1 MLRRLV
7 GTRGSAVHRRCAPS
21 LCTAAGLP
29 PLPPYLR
36 KAQAVRAKLAEAE
49 ASAFLG
55 GGQARIDTQHKKG
68 KLTARERL
76 TLLLDEDSFREYD
89 MLKTHRCTDFGM
101 EAQRPAG
108 DGVVTGHGTIH
119 GRTVFVFSQ
128 DFTVFGGSLS
138 EAHAEKICKVMD
150 KAMLV
155 GAPIIG
161 LNDSGG
167 ARIQEGVAAWS
178 DARLDSSRARLL
190 CLLRTCPAVALRGE
204 GSGHC
209 GKGSGEPPPRSP
221 IPRPLTTQAWRRSRG
236 TRTSSSATS
245 TRRAWCRSSPSS
257 WGHARAAPSTR
268 LS

>member
-1 MLRRLV
+1 MPAHVYRHPTETLKLRRQHSARCADTPMWRGLLRP
-7 GTRGSAVHRRCAPS
+7 RGSAVRARCAPS

-36 KAQAVRAKLAEAE
+36 KAQAVRAKLEEAE
-49 ASAFLG
+49 AAAFLG

-76 TLLLDEDSFREYD
+76 TLLLDEGSFREYD

-138 EAHAEKICKVMD
+138 EAHAEKICKIMD
-150 KAMLV
+150 KAMAM
-155 GAPIIG
+155 GAPVIG

-167 ARIQEGVAAWS
+167 ARIQEGVGSLAAYAEVFQRNVDASGVVPQLSVIMGPCAGGAVYSPAMTSVYGDWTWS
-178 DARLDSSRARLL
+178 S
-190 CLLRTCPAVALRGE
+190 
-204 GSGHC
+204 
-209 GKGSGEPPPRSP
+209 
-221 IPRPLTTQAWRRSRG
+221 
-236 TRTSSSATS
+236 
-245 TRRAWCRSSPSS
+245 
-257 WGHARAAPSTR
+257 
-268 LS
+268 